1 MSRDIYT
8 EANLHFLQSGRQ
20 YEYGRPDMS
29 LGNQGG
35 NHRTDSSRTEQDN
48 DHDGR
53 LGVDCS
59 AFVWRG
65 LHDAGYAVPAQPFN
79 THDLFDGRQTTG
91 YARQHFDVVPA
102 ADARAPHGSLE
113 PGDILMFRNSH
124 GSGQHVGIFKGYDA
138 QGNIQFIGSQ
148 VSTGPAE
155 VTIRPNGYW
164 DGHDMEIVGA
174 LRAKPEFRARDA
186 LHGQAPS
193 TPART
198 ATTAPAPAAGHPAAP
213 APTAAHTDPLHQGD
227 HGQPVRALQESL
239 NRIGSSDER
248 GHHVSVDGDY
258 GPHTRAAV
266 ERFQRSH
273 GLEVD
278 GVAGPRTM
286 EAIHRAAPRLDGQA
300 HPDHAMFTQARDAV
314 HRLDAKQQRTPDQ
327 YSERMAA
334 ALTVA
339 ARSEGFHRVD
349 HAALNEDAS
358 KVYAVQGEPNS
369 PFKRVAEVST
379 QQAANTS
386 IEESSRQWQQVA
398 DQQQAAGRQSPDVP
412 HASVAQPQAP
422 SPSV

>member
-35 NHRTDSSRTEQDN
+35 NRHTDRSRTEQDA

-79 THDLFDGRQTTG
+79 THDLFDGRQTTS

-102 ADARAPHGSLE
+102 GNARAPHGSLE

-155 VTIRPNGYW
+155 VTIRPGGYW

-174 LRAKPEFRARDA
+174 LRAKPEFRAREA
-186 LHGQAPS
+186 LHAQSAA
-193 TPART
+193 TPTPTT
-198 ATTAPAPAAGHPAAP
+198 ASAPAPNHREGAAP
-213 APTAAHTDPLHQGD
+213 TPAHANPLHQGD
-227 HGQPVRALQESL
+227 KGQEVRALQDSL

-248 GHHVSVDGDY
+248 GRPVSVDGDY
-258 GPHTRAAV
+258 GTHTKAAV

-286 EAIHRAAPRLDGQA
+286 EAIRHASPRLDGQA
-300 HPDHAMFTQARDAV
+300 HPDHALFTQARDAV
-314 HRLDAKQQRTPDQ
+314 HRLDAEQRRAPDQ

-339 ARSEGFHRVD
+339 ARSEGLHRVD
-349 HAALNEDAS
+349 HAALNTDAS
-358 KVYAVQGEPNS
+358 TVYAVQGEPNS

-386 IEESSRQWQQVA
+386 IEESSRQWQQVTE
-398 DQQQAAGRQSPDVP
+398 QQQVDARRQSTETP
-412 HASVAQPQAP
+412 HVSAAQPHAP